1 MKEQQECNIL
11 VALELLDYLMDNPE
25 LRFVQALWAL
35 GIDDGSD
42 LFFEPSMKTLEKV
55 RERKKL
61 AKTERRFHETSQ
73 KVEKAT

>member
-11 VALELLDYLMDNPE
+11 IALELLDYLMDNPE

-42 LFFEPSMKTLEKV
+42 LFFETSMKTLKKV
-55 RERKKL
+55 RERKEL
-61 AKTERRFHETSQ
+61 GKTERRFHETSQ
-73 KVEKAT
+73 KVKKAT